1 MRTIRKTAVLLLAL
15 TVLLSALTPAAAAK
29 KKGTDYQ
36 INGENKAVFIELL
49 EQMKSACEAPAGEG
63 VEQIDALVEQIAA
76 VNADDGDIARSIA
89 EHWKAVFLDPGYQL
103 CVYEGGET
111 ADELAATKPDYGEKH
126 AFVVLGYQLKNGK
139 MQEELKGRCSAAAA
153 AARSFPDSYLI
164 CSGGA
169 TGPNNPD
176 NNTEA
181 GLMKRY
187 LVYKHGIDK
196 ERILI
201 DTRAMTTRANAE
213 NTFAILRKHD
223 IHSIT
228 IVTSTYHQKWGQ
240 ALYNALAAIYEQQ
253 QGYHARLI
261 GNYCFDTQP
270 SVEVFLKDD
279 WFAIYQLGEIL
290 GLPRAQMKEL
300 PNVYALLGQ

>member
-1 MRTIRKTAVLLLAL
+1 MRAVRRTAVFLLIL
-15 TVLLSALTPAAAAK
+15 TALLSAFTPAMAAK
-29 KKGTDYQ
+29 KKDANYQ
-36 INGENKAVFIELL
+36 VSEDNKARFLELL
-49 EQMKSACEAPAGEG
+49 DLLKSAYETPAAENG
-63 VEQIDALVEQIAA
+63 EQIDALVEQVAA

-103 CVYEGGET
+103 CVYEGLEK
-111 ADELAATKPDYGEKH
+111 ADELIATEPDYDEKH
-126 AFVVLGYQLKNGK
+126 AFVVLGYELKNGK
-139 MQEELKGRCSAAAA
+139 MREELKGRCSAAAA
-153 AARSFPDSYLI
+153 AARSFPQSYLI

-181 GLMKRY
+181 GLMKHY
-187 LVYKHGIDK
+187 LVYKCGIDK

-201 DTRAMTTRANAE
+201 DTRAMTTKANAE

-240 ALYNALAAIYEQQ
+240 ALYNAMAALYEKSY
-253 QGYHARLI
+253 GFKVRI
-261 GNYCFDTQP
+261 VGNYCFDIEPETE
-270 SVEVFLKDD
+270 SLRNG
-279 WFAIYQLGEIL
+279 YQIALSQLTGML
-290 GLPRAQMKEL
+290 GLRKDK
-300 PNVYALLGQ
+300 

>member
-1 MRTIRKTAVLLLAL
+1 MRTIRKAAALLLAL
-15 TVLLSALTPAAAAK
+15 TVLLSAFTPAAAAK
-29 KKGTDYQ
+29 RRGVDYQ
-36 INGENKAVFIELL
+36 INDDNKAVFIELL
-49 EQMKSACEAPAGEG
+49 ERMRSACETPAGEDG
-63 VEQIDALVEQIAA
+63 EQIDALVEQIAA

-111 ADELAATKPDYGEKH
+111 ADELAATKPDYDEKH

-169 TGPNNPD
+169 TGSNNPD

-181 GLMKRY
+181 GLMKHY

-240 ALYNALAAIYEQQ
+240 ALYNTMAALYEKCY
-253 QGYHARLI
+253 GFRVRI
-261 GNYCFDTQP
+261 VGNYCFDIEPENEKHRNGYQIAISQMT
-270 SVEVFLKDD
+270 EMLDLK
-279 WFAIYQLGEIL
+279 
-290 GLPRAQMKEL
+290 KEK
-300 PNVYALLGQ
+300 